1 MMEKWVLKANN
12 EKEAFN
18 HDKLASSLFRSG
30 ANEELIDKICYQIIQ
45 DTPEITTTKLIYKK
59 AYQFLAKESYTLAG
73 KYKLK
78 TAILE
83 LGPSGYPFERFIAR
97 LFEFQGFEVEVGRKL
112 NGKNVAHEVDVVG
125 SMNGTRLLV
134 ECKHHSHAG
143 YKSDIKVPLY
153 VHSRFNDICKVEQAK
168 GNEYSYEF
176 WIATNTRFTS
186 DAELYAAGEG
196 LRLMAWDYPKK
207 GNLKERIAISGYYP
221 ITCLRTLT
229 KKEKNVLLSE
239 NVVLCKDLLDSPELL
254 SSIDHRKHEKILRE
268 SELISNM

>member
-1 MMEKWVLKANN
+1 MTKKWVLKANN
-12 EKEAFN
+12 DKEAFD
-18 HDKLASSLFRSG
+18 HDKLAGSLFRSG
-30 ANEELIDKICYQIIQ
+30 ANEELINKICYQIVR

-59 AYQFLAKESYTLAG
+59 AYQLLAKESFQLAG

-97 LFEFQGFEVEVGRKL
+97 LFEFQGFEVEIGKKL
-112 NGKNVAHEVDVVG
+112 NGKNVQHEVDVIG
-125 SMNGTRLLV
+125 NMNGTKLLV

-153 VHSRFNDICKVEQAK
+153 VHSRFNDICSVERAS
-168 GNEYSYEF
+168 GRHFNYEF

-186 DAELYAAGEG
+186 DAERYAAGEG

-207 GNLKERIAISGYYP
+207 GNLKERISISGYYP

-229 KKEKNVLLSE
+229 KKEKMTLLNE
-239 NVVLCKDLLDSPELL
+239 HTVLCIEILDQPNLL

-268 SELISNM
+268 SALIINM